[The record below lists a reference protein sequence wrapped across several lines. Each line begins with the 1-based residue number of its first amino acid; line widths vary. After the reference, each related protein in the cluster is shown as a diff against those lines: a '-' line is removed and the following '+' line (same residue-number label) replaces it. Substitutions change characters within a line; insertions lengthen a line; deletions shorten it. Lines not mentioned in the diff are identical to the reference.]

1 MIIKSIKTIAFIS
14 FGILTINCLSFRSGE
29 YEGVPVVKNFGLSN
43 KIAVKVNANYQ
54 VLVDGQ
60 PGSTNEFL
68 VQKWKNES
76 AKLLNESG
84 DVFATRSETEANYT
98 FDIKAIEEMG
108 YFSANVSIWFFL
120 PTLGILPYYTG
131 SHITLTVAVKDKK
144 GKVLGEIKREENKTE
159 IGQLLLIFVMPF
171 ADPVAKVDAQR
182 RELLSSA
189 YSEIKEKGYLK

>member
-1 MIIKSIKTIAFIS
+1 MIKTFYKT
-14 FGILTINCLSFRSGE
+14 FTLVTLGILTANCLSFRSGE
-29 YEGVPVVKNFGLSN
+29 FEGAPVVKKFGVPK
-43 KIAVKVNANYQ
+43 KISVKVNANYQ

-68 VQKWKNES
+68 VQKWKNEP
-76 AKLLNESG
+76 AKLLNESD
-84 DVFATRSETEANYT
+84 DVSATRSETEANYI
-98 FDIKAIEEMG
+98 FDIKVTEEMG
-108 YFSANVSIWFFL
+108 FFSANVSIWFFL

-131 SHITLTVAVKDKK
+131 SHITMTLAVKDKK

-159 IGQLLLIFVMPF
+159 IGQLLLILVMPF